1 MNQYFG
7 HPVVNWANQNLQ
19 SPVEIKLKGDSIG
32 YKILLGFCF
41 AFLAL
46 VFLGIPL
53 LFYIS
58 AITTFLDKGWN
69 GKVSGA
75 LVGGTVFLVV
85 AVMIFLALFFLLIFT
100 RRKFAKVLSWQGV
113 ETRGGQKLSWEKL
126 HFLNYKQVV
135 TQIHGRSIAA
145 NVAQAAMLAGVEK
158 VTVEMVFENGKAVVP
173 PLIEHQSEILAL
185 LNSMPA
191 EWRDEGK
198 IRQ

>member
-7 HPVVNWANQNLQ
+7 HPVINWANQNLQ
-19 SPVEIKLKGDSIG
+19 LPVEIKLKGTSIG

-58 AITTFLDKGWN
+58 AITTFVDKGWN
-69 GKVSGA
+69 QKVSGA
-75 LVGGTVFLVV
+75 LVGGTVFLAV
-85 AVMIFLALFFLLIFT
+85 AVMIFLAIFFLLIFT
-100 RRKFAKVLSWQGV
+100 RRKFAKVLSLQGV
-113 ETRGGQKLSWEKL
+113 ETRGGQKFVWEKL
-126 HFLNYKQVV
+126 QFLNYKQVV
-135 TQIHGRSIAA
+135 TQVNGRSFAA

-158 VTVEMVFENGKAVVP
+158 VTVEMVFEDGKAVVP
-173 PLIEHQSEILAL
+173 PLIEHQPEILAL
-185 LNSMPA
+185 LNSIPA
-191 EWRDEGK
+191 ERRDEGK

>member
-7 HPVVNWANQNLQ
+7 HPVVNWANQHLQ
-19 SPVEIKLKGDSIG
+19 PPVEIKLKGNSIG

-69 GKVSGA
+69 EKVSGA
-75 LVGGTVFLVV
+75 LVGGTVFLAV
-85 AVMIFLALFFLLIFT
+85 AVMIFLAIFFLLMFT
-100 RRKFAKVLSWQGV
+100 RRKFAKVLSLQGV
-113 ETRGGQKLSWEKL
+113 ETRGGQKFSWEKL
-126 HFLNYKQVV
+126 QFLNYKQVV
-135 TQIHGRSIAA
+135 TQVNGRSFAA

-173 PLIEHQSEILAL
+173 PLIERQPEILAL

-191 EWRDEGK
+191 ERRDEGK
-198 IRQ
+198 IRR